1 MNKTISYFK
10 TKTLLYVE
18 DDTKLQL
25 QAKKV
30 FDTIFKEV
38 FVASD
43 GLEALEVFDNKQID
57 MILTDIKMP
66 QLDGLGL
73 VKRVRDKD
81 RHIPIILTTAYEE
94 KHLLKSALKL
104 NITSYIE
111 KPYTLDSLQ
120 KALQDVLDVMDTSDI
135 QASFGDGFVFDMQ
148 TFELTKNKKQ
158 IPLTPQERMILKLLL
173 KSPKHIVPYST
184 LEYALSD
191 DGYTSKEALRTAISS
206 LRKKVGKKTIQNISK
221 QGYRLCE

>member
-1 MNKTISYFK
+1 
-10 TKTLLYVE
+10 
-18 DDTKLQL
+18 
-25 QAKKV
+25 
-30 FDTIFKEV
+30 
-38 FVASD
+38 
-43 GLEALEVFDNKQID
+43 
-57 MILTDIKMP
+57 
-66 QLDGLGL
+66 
-73 VKRVRDKD
+73 
-81 RHIPIILTTAYEE
+81 LTTAYEE

-135 QASFGDGFVFDMQ
+135 QAGFGDGFVFDMQ
-148 TFELTKNKKQ
+148 TFELTRNKKQ
-158 IPLTPQERMILKLLL
+158 ISLAPQERMILKLLL

-206 LRKKVGKKTIQNISK
+206 LRKKVGKETIQNISK
-221 QGYRLCE
+221 QGYKLCE